1 MSKTNIDILEQVQDK
16 KITGINGSHFL
27 YLFGDLIERVII
39 YEKKNEFEILK
50 IQTLIRVQFLI
61 QEN

>member
-1 MSKTNIDILEQVQDK
+1 MFLLQSHVLTVSKTHIFIQEQVQDK

-39 YEKKNEFEILK
+39 YEKKMNLK
-50 IQTLIRVQFLI
+50 F
-61 QEN
+61 